1 MFQSHLSDIV
11 EPHNRAKTG
20 TRLFRQFKI
29 SCQKIEILARVV
41 DPFLIAA
48 TARTRSWPVRT
59 LLGRRGWSGDRLS
72 LPVTRQRAPWSADR
86 QAHDKRVRPRPSPIS
101 ALNAFER
108 AVKRTLD
115 VVGSMTAILL
125 LWPLFL
131 IVAIAIKLDSDGPII
146 FRQRR
151 TGLKAKEF
159 VIFKF
164 RTMTVLDDGP
174 AIIQACRDDPRA
186 TLVGKFLRRSS
197 IDELPQLLNVL
208 RGEMSLVGPRPHAV
222 AHDKEYMV
230 HIADYGLRHHVKPG
244 ITGWAQVNGLRG
256 ETRLLEEMTERV
268 KLDLWYINNWSFR
281 LDISILART
290 CFEVLRDRAY

>member
-1 MFQSHLSDIV
+1 LREVFQVAVATEGGRRPGEVLAGLDSALVAAREHGAEEFLVALPWGSQELLATI
-11 EPHNRAKTG
+11 RS
-20 TRLFRQFKI
+20 RLREFP
-29 SCQKIEILARVV
+29 L
-41 DPFLIAA
+41 
-48 TARTRSWPVRT
+48 PVRLLPDHNMRM
-59 LLGRRGWSGDRLS
+59 LLGRRGLSADGQS
-72 LPVTRQRAPWSADR
+72 LPVTRQRAPLS
-86 QAHDKRVRPRPSPIS
+86 
-101 ALNAFER
+101 AFER

-115 VVGSMTAILL
+115 VVGSITAILL

-131 IVAIAIKLDSDGPII
+131 IAAIAIKLDSGGPII

-151 TGLKAKEF
+151 IGFNAKEF

-164 RTMTVLDDGP
+164 RTMSVIEDGP

-186 TLVGKFLRRSS
+186 TFVGKFLRRSS

-230 HIADYGLRHHVKPG
+230 HIADYGLRHLVKPG

-268 KLDLWYINNWSFR
+268 KMDLWYINNWSLGF
-281 LDISILART
+281 DIKILMRT
-290 CFEVLRDRAY
+290 CLEVLRDRAY